1 MGWNRRVVSSK
12 PTVPKPQQLRMR
24 GKEGSYPGGFGD
36 PCSYSGLWVLSCSA
50 GARGDAGLEDFQGPS
65 WMSSPWCASWQ
76 RNPRGCAGG
85 ERRSPSSRRLGPRAP
100 ASRM

>member
-36 PCSYSGLWVLSCSA
+36 PLFLLRALGFILLCGGAQGCW
-50 GARGDAGLEDFQGPS
+50 ARGF
-65 WMSSPWCASWQ
+65 
-76 RNPRGCAGG
+76 PRSVLD
-85 ERRSPSSRRLGPRAP
+85 E
-100 ASRM
+100 